1 MNTKLLNHRIAFASI
16 LFIFAISLQTKA
28 QANQLSLL
36 NNTYR
41 INTNDSVTTRS
52 MLQTSLQD
60 ESILYQNNP
69 NPFNSNTTIQYYIA
83 TSATSATIYVFDLQ
97 GNSKLTFPI
106 ETFGNGSANI
116 SAQSLSADMYVYTL
130 VVYNVIVD
138 SKRMILTE

>member
-41 INTNDSVTTRS
+41 INANDSVTTRS

-69 NPFNSNTTIQYYIA
+69 NPFNSNTTIHYYI
-83 TSATSATIYVFDLQ
+83 ATSATIYVFDLQ

-106 ETFGNGSANI
+106 ETFGNGSVNI
-116 SAQSLSADMYVYTL
+116 SAQSLSAGMYVYTL
-130 VVYNVIVD
+130 VVNNVIVD